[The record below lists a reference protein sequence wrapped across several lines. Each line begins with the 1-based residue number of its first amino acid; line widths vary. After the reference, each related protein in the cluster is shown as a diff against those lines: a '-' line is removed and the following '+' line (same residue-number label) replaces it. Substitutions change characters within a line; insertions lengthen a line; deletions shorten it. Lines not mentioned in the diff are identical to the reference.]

1 MLEKAK
7 KIKEEYD
14 RLTAELSNPDVIGNN
29 ELFHKKAKQHSEYI
43 QVVEKYAEYCKIEEN
58 VHDLTEM
65 LKTEEN
71 NEMREMV
78 KQDLAG
84 NNEKLK
90 LCGDELKN
98 LLTPKD
104 PNDKKNAIMEIRAG
118 TGGDE
123 AGLFAAE
130 LYKMYV
136 RYAEQAGFKIDVV
149 NSSPTELGG
158 YKEIIFFVNGNGAY
172 GKLRFESGV
181 HRVQRVPETET
192 AGRVHTSAVT
202 VAVLPELEVKDYS
215 LKADDL
221 RIEVCRSSGAG
232 GQHVNKTES
241 AVRIV
246 HIPTGL
252 EVYCQ
257 DGRSQIKNKEKA
269 MGILA
274 ARVKE
279 RNEGLDKAKVDQERK
294 QQIGSGDR
302 SEKIRTY
309 NFPQN
314 RVTDHRVGLTIF
326 NLEAV
331 MLGDIQQFID
341 KLNEE
346 HVKKLIEAEIK

>member
-14 RLTAELSNPDVIGNN
+14 RLTAELSNPEVIGNN
-29 ELFHKKAKQHSEYI
+29 ELFHQKAKQHSEYI
-43 QVVEKYAEYCKIEEN
+43 QVVEKYAEYCKLEES

-65 LKTEEN
+65 MKTEED

-78 KQDLAG
+78 KQDLAD
-84 NNEKLK
+84 NTEKLK
-90 LCGDELKN
+90 RCGEELKN

-181 HRVQRVPETET
+181 HRVQRVPSTET

-341 KLNEE
+341 KLTEE